1 MSRIRFELDRRS
13 FGMVRFTPVQ
23 QAGAKGLRLEKLM
36 PQALSTALAV
46 KLKVSREGLF
56 GPRVHW
62 FKFRGE
68 KITVRKQADGTATI
82 DLSAV
87 DDETREV
94 LIEALRHSIE
104 FDAFY

>member
-13 FGMVRFTPVQ
+13 FGVVRFASVPRE
-23 QAGAKGLRLEKLM
+23 GAKVARIEKLM
-36 PQALSTALAV
+36 PQALSTALNV
-46 KLKVSREGLF
+46 KLKARREGLF

-68 KITVRKQADGTATI
+68 KVTLRKQADGTATI

-87 DDETREV
+87 DDETREI
-94 LIEALRHSIE
+94 LIEALRHSIA
-104 FDAFY
+104 FDAL